1 MAGGER
7 RGYRDRLAAGRVAF
21 AHLIRVWHERNGW
34 SHRVLPALA
43 EALDAGRVHNSQ
55 LSMLRNGKLVS
66 PGPEVFLALGSIN
79 LWLAEHA
86 PSGRLEAG
94 SQAAAELDAAAVP
107 ELVEALR
114 QSALPI
120 GDATGTVLGPG
131 ALLEVFVGMTLP
143 PPAFDLRIEEAEA
156 ADLSAALALLLTA
169 GRPWRLCR
177 EHLMRAYPVSR
188 PQRRE
193 RFAEVMAGQRDYGA
207 AELEAELQ
215 DLRLTLASLSGSGED
230 ALPPER
236 FLKLL
241 RQRAQELTALAHGNQ
256 LSPEPAADLAEAIRA
271 QLLTLPQG

>member
-1 MAGGER
+1 MTTEALCFGWIDSTTRSYDDTKSLIWMSPR
-7 RGYRDRLAAGRVAF
+7 RPGS
-21 AHLIRVWHERNGW
+21 GW
-34 SHRVLPALA
+34 S
-43 EALDAGRVHNSQ
+43 
-55 LSMLRNGKLVS
+55 
-66 PGPEVFLALGSIN
+66 
-79 LWLAEHA
+79 
-86 PSGRLEAG
+86 
-94 SQAAAELDAAAVP
+94 AVNK
-107 ELVEALR
+107 R
-114 QSALPI
+114 
-120 GDATGTVLGPG
+120 
-131 ALLEVFVGMTLP
+131 
-143 PPAFDLRIEEAEA
+143 RIEEAEA

-193 RFAEVMAGQRDYGA
+193 RFAEVMAGHRDYGA

-241 RQRAQELTALAHGNQ
+241 RQRGQELTALAHGNQ